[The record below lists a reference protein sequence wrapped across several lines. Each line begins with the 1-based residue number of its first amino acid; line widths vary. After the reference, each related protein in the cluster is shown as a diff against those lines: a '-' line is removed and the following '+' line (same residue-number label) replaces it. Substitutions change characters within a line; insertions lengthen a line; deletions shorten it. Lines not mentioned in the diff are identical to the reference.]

1 MPAQDEV
8 VDGLAGVVS
17 PEAWGSL
24 VSAGA
29 PRTYE
34 PGSTM
39 LRQGDTAT
47 HVLLLLA
54 GRVRVSRVAADGTVL
69 VLAVRGPGELLGEM
83 AVLGDDD
90 RSATVTAIDRCGT
103 RSIPAARFVGLV
115 RSLGLEG
122 ELLRH
127 AMRRIREGEELRA
140 ELAALPAGQRIVHA
154 LMRLGVPL
162 TDARVSVDVGLD
174 QTELGQATGL
184 SRSTVAAEL
193 ARLREQ
199 GLIVTARRRIVV
211 TDVRALRELAGG

>member
-1 MPAQDEV
+1 MVLP
-8 VDGLAGVVS
+8 GSSPRRRGGVWSRRVCR
-17 PEAWGSL
+17 GHC
-24 VSAGA
+24 
-29 PRTYE
+29 E
-34 PGSTM
+34 PGSTV

-90 RSATVTAIDRCGT
+90 RSATVTAIDRCET

-127 AMRRIREGEELRA
+127 AMRRIREGRSCA
-140 ELAALPAGQRIVHA
+140 PSWRRCPPGSA
-154 LMRLGVPL
+154 
-162 TDARVSVDVGLD
+162 
-174 QTELGQATGL
+174 
-184 SRSTVAAEL
+184 SRTL
-193 ARLREQ
+193 
-199 GLIVTARRRIVV
+199 
-211 TDVRALRELAGG
+211 